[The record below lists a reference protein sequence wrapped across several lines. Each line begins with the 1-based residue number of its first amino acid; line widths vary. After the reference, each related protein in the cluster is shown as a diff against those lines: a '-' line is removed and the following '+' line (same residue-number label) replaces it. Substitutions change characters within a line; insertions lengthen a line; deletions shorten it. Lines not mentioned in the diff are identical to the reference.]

1 MRFACEKAKTLATEY
16 ELAKVFLCHYV
27 SWRLPILRQK
37 LRWRLEE

>member
-16 ELAKVFLCHYV
+16 GVVKVFLCNCV
-27 SWRLPILRQK
+27 TWNLPILRQK